1 MTNEISNRHNYGLFD
16 PFWNNFVTDNF
27 NHDSTALHGELKAD
41 ISESP
46 KAYKAVIETPGLTKK
61 DVKVGYHDDTLT
73 VTADKTSF
81 EDHANEKEDTV
92 MLSERTHSTV
102 QRAFRLPNV
111 AVDKISAKQEAGMLT
126 ITLPKQTEHKADFEV
141 DVD

>member
-1 MTNEISNRHNYGLFD
+1 MTNEISNRHNYGLLD
-16 PFWNNFVTDNF
+16 PFWNNFGIDGF
-27 NHDSTALHGELKAD
+27 NRDSMSLHGELKAD

-46 KAYKAVIETPGLTKK
+46 KAYKAIIETPGLTKK

-73 VTADKTSF
+73 ITADKTSF
-81 EDHANEKEDTV
+81 VDHANEEEDTV

-111 AVDKISAKQEAGMLT
+111 DVKQISAKQTDGILT
-126 ITLPKQTEHKADFEV
+126 ITLPKQTKHKADFEV